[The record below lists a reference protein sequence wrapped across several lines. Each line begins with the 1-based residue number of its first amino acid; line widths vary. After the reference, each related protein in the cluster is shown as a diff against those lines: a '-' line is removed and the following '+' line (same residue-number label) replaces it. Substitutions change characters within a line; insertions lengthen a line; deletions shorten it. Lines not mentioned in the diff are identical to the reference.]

1 MAQVHDAPLAT
12 PLADRHQAL
21 GARIVEF
28 GGWLMPLQ
36 YAGILEEHRAVRSR
50 AGLFDLSHMG
60 ELFVEGSEAAA
71 ALGYALTTEPA
82 GLKVGRAQYSMICFP
97 GRRHPGRPDRLPP
110 GRGAVHGRGQCIE
123 CECGQRRSGGAAC
136 RTARSLGRSLAG
148 DRPRRY
154 PGSAGR
160 GHPGS
165 ADGRGSGRPA
175 LLRHRPGECGRS
187 AGPDRPDRLHR

>member
-1 MAQVHDAPLAT
+1 MAQVHDVLRST
-12 PLADRHQAL
+12 PLAGRHQAL

-97 GRRHPGRPDRLPP
+97 
-110 GRGAVHGRGQCIE
+110 E
-123 CECGQRRSGGAAC
+123 
-136 RTARSLGRSLAG
+136 
-148 DRPRRY
+148 
-154 PGSAGR
+154 
-160 GHPGS
+160 
-165 ADGRGSGRPA
+165 
-175 LLRHRPGECGRS
+175 
-187 AGPDRPDRLHR
+187 